1 MCIDK
6 FDRIISTTIIIDS
19 WKSSFIIFLH
29 SAEKRCLSLTAGE
42 KFTLFF
48 PFFFQNPPKYCGAT
62 RTFRNFLTL
71 DCLSVS
77 PK

>member
-1 MCIDK
+1 MYIDK

-42 KFTLFF
+42 KFALFF
-48 PFFFQNPPKYCGAT
+48 LFFFSKST
-62 RTFRNFLTL
+62 EILRRNTNL
-71 DCLSVS
+71 
-77 PK
+77 P